1 MDKATAYKLLGLP
14 NTCKD
19 EDEIKKAFKKLAM
32 KHHPDKKDG
41 NETVFKQLLEAKDY
55 LIKYKD
61 EKLYSING
69 QVFSETEIREFVKRS
84 ASEMAD
90 WDKTFRVK
98 TKVMFL
104 RMLICGLYLLK
115 WAVFMM
121 LGISGPI
128 ISLVSLSIYALLLY
142 KAPLI
147 AELHTK
153 YKNKKLK

>member
-14 NTCKD
+14 NTCND

-41 NETVFKQLLEAKDY
+41 NEILFKQLLEAKDY

-69 QVFSETEIREFVKRS
+69 QVFSETDLQNFVKRS
-84 ASEMAD
+84 AAEMAD
-90 WDKTFRVK
+90 WDKTFRIK

-104 RMLICGLYLLK
+104 RMIICGLYLLK
-115 WAVFMM
+115 WGVFMM

-128 ISLVSLSIYALLLY
+128 ISIVSLSVYALLLY